1 MTLLKRSQTE
11 NTKKNMK
18 VKQLI
23 EILEKVDP
31 ELPIYVWSS
40 FNDEYREADSCGVN
54 ELIQHDDCGEPVY
67 NEETDEYEMFTAFTI
82 DE

>member
-1 MTLLKRSQTE
+1 
-11 NTKKNMK
+11 MK

-40 FNDEYREADSCGVN
+40 FNDEYREADSCEVN
-54 ELIQHDDCGEPVY
+54 ELIRHDDCGEPVY

>member
-40 FNDEYREADSCGVN
+40 FNDEYREADSCDVD
-54 ELIQHDDCGEPVY
+54 ELILHDDGEPVY

-82 DE
+82 GE